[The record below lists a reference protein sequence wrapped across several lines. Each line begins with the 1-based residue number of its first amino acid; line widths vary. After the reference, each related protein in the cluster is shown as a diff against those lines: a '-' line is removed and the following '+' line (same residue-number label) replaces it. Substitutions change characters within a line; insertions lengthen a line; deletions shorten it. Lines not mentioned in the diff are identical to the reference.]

1 MFEEDLMDEEE
12 QKKCRKCG
20 GEPVYVDDLCDDC
33 YQLRLMDYAVS
44 LGKKV
49 ITTYDGKKFYE

>member
-1 MFEEDLMDEEE
+1 MDEEE